1 MAHAKLSPS
10 GAHRWMRCPGSVVL
24 EAQYP
29 DESSSYAREGTAAH
43 ELAAL
48 VLEDNDADAQ
58 SYVGKRIAYNDHG
71 EDVVWP
77 ITQDMAD
84 YVDDYVKLVRERAE
98 GATLLVERK
107 LPIDHITGEEGATG
121 TSDVVIIDHVNA
133 EIVVIDLKYGMGVRV
148 SAEENEQTQLYA
160 LGALEEYS
168 VLGEFQYVSMI
179 IHQPRLNHV
188 SEWTITVEQLL
199 QFADEAAVAA
209 ERCQFATRHAVMMD
223 HVSGDSRDVAARVF
237 HELLTPGEKQCRFC
251 KAKATCPALRAEITD
266 VVGGSSAATLDEFA
280 EFTPETVDMQTGD
293 NYLPIA
299 MAKVGMVEDWCK
311 AVRAEVERRLL
322 AGQRVDG
329 YKLVEGKRGPR
340 KWADPADTEALFKS
354 FRLRQDEMYDFSLI
368 SPTKAEKVF
377 KENPKRWAKVKDLI
391 TQSTGKASV
400 APATDTRQAIAVQ
413 SVADDFRDLTQPEN

>member
-1 MAHAKLSPS
+1 MSHAKLSPS

-48 VLEDNDADAQ
+48 VLEDGEATAQ
-58 SYVGKRIAYNDHG
+58 AYVGKRIAYNDHG
-71 EDVVWP
+71 EDVQWP

-98 GATLLVERK
+98 GATLMVERK
-107 LPIDHITGEEGATG
+107 LPIGHITGEASATG
-121 TSDVVIIDHVNA
+121 TSDVVIIDHANS

-168 VLGEFQYVSMI
+168 VLGDFAHVSML

-199 QFADEAAVAA
+199 TFAKSASFAAGQ
-209 ERCQFATRHAVMMD
+209 CD
-223 HVSGDSRDVAARVF
+223 LARSLDGEDALAGF
-237 HELLTPGEKQCRFC
+237 LSPGEKQCRFC
-251 KAKATCPALRAEITD
+251 KAKATCPALRAEVAE

-280 EFTPETVDMQTGD
+280 DFVPETVDMQTGD

-322 AGQRVDG
+322 AGQNVDG

-340 KWADPADTEALFKS
+340 KWSDADDIEQLFKS
-354 FRLRQDEMYDFSLI
+354 FRLRQDEMYDFTLI

-377 KENPKRWAKVKDLI
+377 KENPKRWAKVQERI
-391 TQSTGKASV
+391 TQSTGKPSV
-400 APATDTRQAIAVQ
+400 APATDKRQAIAVQ
-413 SVADDFRDLTQPEN
+413 SVADDFRDLMQTENVEVDN

>member
-1 MAHAKLSPS
+1 
-10 GAHRWMRCPGSVVL
+10 MRCPGSVVL

-29 DESSSYAREGTAAH
+29 DSSSSYAREGTAAH

-48 VLEDNDADAQ
+48 VLEDGEATAQ
-58 SYVGKRIAYNDHG
+58 AYVGKRIAYDDHG
-71 EDVVWP
+71 EDVQWP

-98 GATLLVERK
+98 GATLMVERK
-107 LPIDHITGEEGATG
+107 LPIGHITGEASATG
-121 TSDVVIIDHVNA
+121 TSDVVIIDHANA

-168 VLGEFQYVSMI
+168 VLGDFAHVSML

-199 QFADEAAVAA
+199 TFAKSASFAAGQ
-209 ERCQFATRHAVMMD
+209 CD
-223 HVSGDSRDVAARVF
+223 LARSLDGEDAIAGF
-237 HELLTPGEKQCRFC
+237 LSPGEKQCRFC

-266 VVGGSSAATLDEFA
+266 VVGGSSAATLDEFSD
-280 EFTPETVDMQTGD
+280 FTPEPVDMQTGD

-322 AGQRVDG
+322 AGQNVDG

-340 KWADPADTEALFKS
+340 KWSDADDIEQLFKS
-354 FRLRQDEMYDFSLI
+354 FRLRQDEMYDFTLI

-377 KENPKRWAKVKDLI
+377 KENPKRWAKVQERI
-391 TQSTGKASV
+391 TQSTGKPSV
-400 APATDTRQAIAVQ
+400 APATDRRQAIAVQ
-413 SVADDFRDLTQPEN
+413 SVADDFRDLMQTENVEVDN

>member
-29 DESSSYAREGTAAH
+29 DGSSSYAREGTAAH

-48 VLEDNDADAQ
+48 VLEDGEATAQ
-58 SYVGKRIAYNDHG
+58 AYVGKRIAYNDHG
-71 EDVVWP
+71 EDVQWP

-121 TSDVVIIDHVNA
+121 TSDVVIIDHANS

-199 QFADEAAVAA
+199 QFADRASFQAA
-209 ERCQFATRHAVMMD
+209 ECDLARSAV
-223 HVSGDSRDVAARVF
+223 GDAA
-237 HELLTPGEKQCRFC
+237 LLDFLEPGEKQCRFC
-251 KAKATCPALRAEITD
+251 KAKATCPALRAEITE
-266 VVGGSSAATLDEFA
+266 VVGGSSAATLDDFA

-354 FRLRQDEMYDFSLI
+354 FRLRQDEMYDLSLI
-368 SPTKAEKVF
+368 SPTKAEKLF
-377 KENPKRWAKVKDLI
+377 KKNPKRWAKVQERI
-391 TQSTGKASV
+391 TQSTGKPAV
-400 APATDTRQAIAVQ
+400 APVTDTRQEIAVQ
-413 SVADDFRDLTQPEN
+413 SVADDFRDLIQPEN